1 MQISE
6 PLGEKDRIFGG
17 FEKSRNE
24 LACFMGREDSS
35 SLNCLEILLYFPS
48 QDFILPN

>member
-6 PLGEKDRIFGG
+6 PLGEKDRIFEG

-24 LACFMGREDSS
+24 LACFNGKGRQFQFELSRNS
-35 SLNCLEILLYFPS
+35 TVFPS
-48 QDFILPN
+48 QDFILAN